1 MSVAG
6 SSVTKAYLEV
16 TAVEDQPP
24 PIITMGPANQT
35 LPINT
40 VAILPCQASG
50 EPKPTIGWFRNGNVV
65 IDSESSR
72 TNVKDSGTLIID
84 SKSFIRFSWMERVEA
99 LKIKYEYALTKE

>member
-1 MSVAG
+1 
-6 SSVTKAYLEV
+6 
-16 TAVEDQPP
+16 
-24 PIITMGPANQT
+24 MGPANQT

-50 EPKPTIGWFRNGNVV
+50 EPKPTIGWFRNGNLV

-84 SKSFIRFSWMERVEA
+84 SKSFIRFSWMERVE
-99 LKIKYEYALTKE
+99 LYIEYKYALTNE